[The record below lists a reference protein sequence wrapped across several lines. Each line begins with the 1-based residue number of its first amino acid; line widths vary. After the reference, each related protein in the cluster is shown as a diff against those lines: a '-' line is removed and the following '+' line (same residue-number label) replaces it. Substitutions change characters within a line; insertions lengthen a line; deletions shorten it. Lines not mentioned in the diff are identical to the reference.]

1 MTTAK
6 RPDDEPRAEVLD
18 PDEALRQAKPLPAP
32 RDIEI
37 DDITPEEWAA
47 FYAAL
52 AEQ

>member
-6 RPDDEPRAEVLD
+6 QPANEPRVEFLD
-18 PDEALRQAKPLPAP
+18 PDEALRQAKPLPP
-32 RDIEI
+32 PEEIEI
-37 DDITPEEWAA
+37 DDITPEEWAT